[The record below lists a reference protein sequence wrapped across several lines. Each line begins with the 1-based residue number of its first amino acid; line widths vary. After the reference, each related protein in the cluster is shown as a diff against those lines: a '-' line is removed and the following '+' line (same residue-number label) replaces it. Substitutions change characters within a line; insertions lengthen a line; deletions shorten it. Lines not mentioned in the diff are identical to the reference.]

1 MELRKYWDV
10 LRRRNRLFLIVMGG
24 IVTLTLIWAFSATR
38 IYKATAKVLIKIQD
52 APTSV
57 SSFVPHDLGKLEF
70 TTSGNAAGTVI
81 EMINNND
88 SLNKMIDDLGLMKRN
103 GAPFSSI
110 ELLDSSLLNLSINNT
125 GVKIAQVTNSDVIE
139 IIGFSKDPALAVKI
153 SNTVAYNTFD
163 MLVNIN
169 RDGIEHTID
178 ILTKETSRLKYLV
191 TDSEDII
198 KKYKINNEAVSLDE
212 KISAYMSQLVT
223 TELSMIKMS
232 TEKNIT
238 HPDLRAALEQIA
250 HIKSQLKE
258 IPVKQFDLSQLQ
270 RISTSINTVYTTL
283 LSDLE
288 KAKILKEMSI
298 SNILVIENAK
308 IPGATKKYYIYFPR
322 KKLMLFLSL
331 IIGSFL
337 GVIVVFF
344 VEYID
349 DTIKSSNELKAWTG
363 QKVLAT
369 IDLLKE
375 PEVFPPEASSPIF
388 NAINDLWF
396 SIIIDIKSHE
406 NKKQPRILTVT
417 SYGDKEGKSLVT
429 AYLGFLLSKIGFKTL
444 IIDFNLDNPNP
455 LLSKVFEQTLEREG
469 VERGLTDF
477 VANAKENKIDNLQIF
492 NKLDDNL
499 YFLPTNL
506 TSEQNIPLIRNSS
519 YILNLIEIANNEFDM
534 IVFDSSPLS
543 KSKESF
549 FIASESDAA
558 ILVVEAGK
566 YQLENILWAIH
577 ELNESGVV
585 IAGLVL
591 NKHKCI
597 SR

>member
-24 IVTLTLIWAFSATR
+24 IVTLTLIWAFSAAR
-38 IYKATAKVLIKIQD
+38 IYKATAKVLIKTQD
-52 APTSV
+52 ATTSLN
-57 SSFVPHDLGKLEF
+57 SIVPSALTKLEF

-88 SLNKMIDDLGLMKRN
+88 SLNNMIDDLRLMKRN
-103 GAPFSSI
+103 GIPFSSI
-110 ELLDSSLLNLSINNT
+110 ELLDSSLLNLSINRT
-125 GVKIAQVTNSDVIE
+125 GVKIAQVTNSDIIE
-139 IIGFSKDPALAVKI
+139 IIGFSTDTALAVKI
-153 SNTVAYNTFD
+153 SNTVAYNTLK
-163 MLVNIN
+163 MLENIN
-169 RDGIEHTID
+169 RDGIEKTID

-191 TDSEDII
+191 TDAEEIV

-212 KISAYMSQLVT
+212 KVTAYMTELVT
-223 TELSMIKMS
+223 TELSIAKMS
-232 TEKNIT
+232 TEKNVN

-250 HIKSQLKE
+250 HIKSQFKN
-258 IPVKQFDLSQLQ
+258 IPVKQYDLSELQ
-270 RISTSINTVYTTL
+270 RITTSIYTVYATL

-288 KAKILKEMSI
+288 KAKVLREMSF
-298 SNILVIENAK
+298 SNLIVIEKAK
-308 IPGATKKYYIYFPR
+308 IPDAIKKYYIYFPK
-322 KKLMLFLSL
+322 KKLMLLLSL

-349 DTIKSSNELKAWTG
+349 DTIKNSNELKAWTG
-363 QKVLAT
+363 QKVLAAIT
-369 IDLLKE
+369 LLKE
-375 PEVFPPEASSPIF
+375 AEVFPPRASSPIY
-388 NAINDLWF
+388 NAINDLWL
-396 SIIIDIKSHE
+396 SIIIDTKSHE

-417 SYGDKEGKSLVT
+417 SYGEKEGKSLVT

-455 LLSKVFEQTLEREG
+455 LLSKVFKQTLERGG

-477 VANAKENKIDNLQIF
+477 VSAARENKIDNLQIF

-499 YFLPTNL
+499 YFLPTSL
-506 TSEQNIPLIRNSS
+506 TSEQHIPLVENSS
-519 YILNLIEIANNEFDM
+519 YILNLIESAKNEFDM

-543 KSKESF
+543 KSKEPF

-577 ELNESGVV
+577 ELNESGVI

-591 NKHKCI
+591 NKHKSI
-597 SR
+597 S